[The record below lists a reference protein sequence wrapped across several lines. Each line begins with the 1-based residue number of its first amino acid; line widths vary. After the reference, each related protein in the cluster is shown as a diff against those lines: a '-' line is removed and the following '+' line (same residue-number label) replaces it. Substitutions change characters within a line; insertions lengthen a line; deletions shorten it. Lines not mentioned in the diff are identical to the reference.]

1 MKESLRRWREI
12 EARTWTVGD
21 ERRASKIALAFKR
34 FREVVGNDTAAA
46 MLVSAW
52 VHTSVETDEF
62 DTRPFNAE

>member
-1 MKESLRRWREI
+1 MKESLRRWRET

-34 FREVVGNDTAAA
+34 FREVTGNDTAAA

-52 VHTSVETDEF
+52 VRTGVETDEF
-62 DTRPFNAE
+62 DTRPFNAK